1 MNKRSINKEVIAE
14 VSAMKPG
21 QVFDYSYFNNY
32 REKPTAIAKALSRL
46 AKEDLIK
53 RIERG
58 KYYVPKKSKFG
69 TLKPSENEFLKA
81 ITNQNNGETVYET
94 GLGLYNKIGLTTQVP
109 NVITIATKKQKPS
122 KTISGVKIRY
132 TKKNFDISKY
142 DPYLLQLLDAIKDS
156 KNIPDSSPDEII
168 RIIKTRIRE
177 LSLKKVRELKKAS
190 YNYPPYVRA
199 ILGAIIEIIYN
210 AKEAKELK
218 NTLNPLTKYSFPINE
233 LSLPNKEKWGI
244 K

>member
-1 MNKRSINKEVIAE
+1 MNKQSVNKEVIAK
-14 VSAMKPG
+14 VSTMKPG
-21 QVFDYSYFNNY
+21 KVFDYSCFDNY

-46 AKEDLIK
+46 AMENQIK

-58 KYYVPKKSKFG
+58 KYYVPQMSKFG

-81 ITNQNNGETVYET
+81 LKNKNNGEAVYET
-94 GLGLYNKIGLTTQVP
+94 GLGIYNKLGLTTQVP
-109 NVITIATKKQKPS
+109 NVITLATKKQKPS
-122 KTISGVKIRY
+122 KTISGVKINY

-156 KNIPDSSPDEII
+156 KNIPDSSPDEVI
-168 RIIKTRIRE
+168 RVIKTRIRE
-177 LSLKKVRELKKAS
+177 LSLKKVRKLKRAS
-190 YNYPPYVRA
+190 YNYPPFVRA

-210 AKEAKELK
+210 AKEAKTLK

>member
-1 MNKRSINKEVIAE
+1 
-14 VSAMKPG
+14 MKPG

-32 REKPTAIAKALSRL
+32 RERPTAIAKALSRL
-46 AKEDLIK
+46 AKEGLID

-58 KYYVPKKSKFG
+58 KYYVPKKTKFG
-69 TLKPSENEFLKA
+69 TLKPSEDEIIKVLK
-81 ITNQNNGETVYET
+81 NQNIGEPVYET
-94 GLGLYNKIGLTTQVP
+94 GLGIYNKMGLTTQVP

-122 KTISGVKIRY
+122 KTINGVKIRY
-132 TKKNFDISKY
+132 SKKNFDISKY

-156 KNIPDSSPDEII
+156 KNIPDSSPDEVIQ
-168 RIIKTRIRE
+168 IIKTRIRE
-177 LSLKKVRELKKAS
+177 LSMKKVRELKKAS

-199 ILGAIIEIIYN
+199 ILGAIIEIIYD

>member
-1 MNKRSINKEVIAE
+1 MNKQSINKEVVAK
-14 VSAMKPG
+14 VSKMVPG
-21 QVFDYSYFNNY
+21 QVFDYSCFNNY

-46 AKEDLIK
+46 AKTDHIK
-53 RIERG
+53 RIEKG
-58 KYYVPKKSKFG
+58 KYYVPRKTKFG

-94 GLGLYNKIGLTTQVP
+94 GLGIYNKIGLTTQVP
-109 NVITIATKKQKPS
+109 NAIILATKKQKPS
-122 KTISGVKIRY
+122 KTINGVKIRY

-156 KNIPDSSPDEII
+156 KNIPDSSPDEVI

-177 LSLKKVRELKKAS
+177 LPLKKVRELKRAS

-210 AKEAKELK
+210 AKEAKTLK